1 MVLTAKAFALAIQIE
16 LAPALRTGT
25 PIAHRSLL
33 CRAIARVNGELA
45 NSRAHGR
52 YAGAISLIPV
62 ENRMDRLASME
73 TFVRVVETG
82 SFSRQLRVG
91 QPAVSKSVAQ
101 LEEYLGVKL
110 LTRSTRGLT
119 PTEAGL
125 GYLERARRA
134 LEEAAEA
141 ELAAR
146 GAGAGLKGRLRI
158 CAAVTFARIH
168 LIPLLPKFLA
178 QNPDLEL
185 EVILDDR
192 QIDLVQEGIDV
203 ALRMGKL
210 MDSALTARC
219 IARCK
224 RLVLGTPAYFEHA
237 FNAKRLEQAS
247 GRCLSSG
254 GQRLVVSARNL
265 RIGGLG
271 SKQITRDRRGRCESC
286 CARRYRT
293 DHRVRVD
300 VHSRTAVGCGPRGVA
315 GMGSPRTR
323 SLGCVSLRTGRDGQD
338 KGVREFLRAY
348 LQRLSGLRPAARL
361 CACLFDRL

>member
-1 MVLTAKAFALAIQIE
+1 
-16 LAPALRTGT
+16 
-25 PIAHRSLL
+25 
-33 CRAIARVNGELA
+33 
-45 NSRAHGR
+45 
-52 YAGAISLIPV
+52 
-62 ENRMDRLASME
+62 MDRLASME

-82 SFSRQLRVG
+82 SFSGAARQLRVG

-110 LTRSTRGLT
+110 LARSTRGLT

-168 LIPLLPKFLA
+168 LIPQLPKFLT
-178 QNPDLEL
+178 QHPDLDL

-210 MDSALTARC
+210 MDSALTARR

-224 RLVLGTPAYFEHA
+224 RFVLGTPAYFDREGMPATPSELSKHQA
-237 FNAKRLEQAS
+237 VVYLQEGSVWSFRRESTELAVAVQSRLRVTAAEGVRAAVLADVGLTIASEWMFSPELRSGAVRAVLQEWDLPPLDLWAMLPTGRAATAKARAFVDFFERTFNA
-247 GRCLSSG
+247 
-254 GQRLVVSARNL
+254 
-265 RIGGLG
+265 
-271 SKQITRDRRGRCESC
+271 
-286 CARRYRT
+286 
-293 DHRVRVD
+293 
-300 VHSRTAVGCGPRGVA
+300 
-315 GMGSPRTR
+315 
-323 SLGCVSLRTGRDGQD
+323 
-338 KGVREFLRAY
+338 
-348 LQRLSGLRPAARL
+348 
-361 CACLFDRL
+361 